1 MTHLFQDLRHSARLA
16 RRSPWTVVLAV
27 LSLGLGIGAN
37 TAIFSFVNAV
47 QFRPLPVAEEDR
59 LVDVSETSATELC
72 AGCGV
77 GTSYPSFLDW
87 KASARSFD
95 AMEAFRETR
104 VVVSGGAGPERI
116 GGAVV
121 SSGALGLIG
130 VRPALGRELTVE
142 DDALAARP
150 VVLISDMLWRRRFAA
165 NSSVLGRPMKIDGVE
180 HTIIGVMP
188 NGFRF
193 PEYAQLWIPLA
204 PSAKGWIRTDRSLSV
219 VARLRPGVSID
230 QARAEM
236 RTLAS
241 ALEARYPESNRR
253 WSAAVVTLRED
264 MTAETAQASIV
275 LLSAVAFVLL
285 IACANVANL
294 LLVRGV
300 ERRRELAIRAALGA
314 GRFRLS
320 RLLVVEG
327 MVLAVAGGTL
337 GGLLTIWASRAIVA
351 AIGMEA
357 PYWIHFGIDW
367 RVLAFGV
374 VVTLVTG
381 ILCSLP
387 PAWQSWRSDP
397 NATLKSGG
405 SIAGG
410 VAGTRFRAT
419 LVTGQLALSLLLLA
433 GADLLIKTVVR
444 TYTFIVDYD
453 ASRVLTADVELADR
467 RYEQETQVRAFV
479 TNVLERLGRIPSTQ
493 AAVLRPVFY
502 AGFGGRPRTM
512 EVEGSRYVPA
522 GASPE
527 FYYAVTPHYFAV
539 FGAPVREGRAF
550 SDADG
555 KYVAIVNQELARRV
569 WPGTSALGQR
579 IRFGDASSRTPWLTV
594 VGVVSDGAGTVFSTR
609 QAPAAYVPFA
619 GFPGRSISIQMSTIG
634 DPGPLV
640 PELPAA
646 VADVDPDQPI
656 EDVMTMEQAM
666 ARWRQPARFVAL
678 LMGSLAAVALL
689 MASMGTFGV
698 IAYSVSQRTR
708 EIGVR
713 LALGA
718 SPLQV
723 EALVARTGLRMTA
736 AGLALGLPAAWVSTR
751 ALQGVLPG
759 TNPTDPVVFAAV
771 TATLSIV
778 ALAASWLPARRAGKV
793 DPMVVLRGE

>member
-1 MTHLFQDLRHSARLA
+1 
-16 RRSPWTVVLAV
+16 
-27 LSLGLGIGAN
+27 
-37 TAIFSFVNAV
+37 
-47 QFRPLPVAEEDR
+47 
-59 LVDVSETSATELC
+59 
-72 AGCGV
+72 
-77 GTSYPSFLDW
+77 
-87 KASARSFD
+87 
-95 AMEAFRETR
+95 
-104 VVVSGGAGPERI
+104 
-116 GGAVV
+116 
-121 SSGALGLIG
+121 
-130 VRPALGRELTVE
+130 
-142 DDALAARP
+142 
-150 VVLISDMLWRRRFAA
+150 
-165 NSSVLGRPMKIDGVE
+165 
-180 HTIIGVMP
+180 
-188 NGFRF
+188 
-193 PEYAQLWIPLA
+193 
-204 PSAKGWIRTDRSLSV
+204 
-219 VARLRPGVSID
+219 
-230 QARAEM
+230 
-236 RTLAS
+236 
-241 ALEARYPESNRR
+241 
-253 WSAAVVTLRED
+253 
-264 MTAETAQASIV
+264 
-275 LLSAVAFVLL
+275 
-285 IACANVANL
+285 
-294 LLVRGV
+294 
-300 ERRRELAIRAALGA
+300 
-314 GRFRLS
+314 
-320 RLLVVEG
+320 
-327 MVLAVAGGTL
+327 
-337 GGLLTIWASRAIVA
+337 
-351 AIGMEA
+351 MEA

-419 LVTGQLALSLLLLA
+419 LVAGQLALSLLLLA
-433 GADLLIKTVVR
+433 GAGLLIKTVVR
-444 TYTFIVDYD
+444 TSTFIVDYD

-467 RYEQETQVRAFV
+467 RYEQEAQIRAFV
-479 TNVLERLGRIPSTQ
+479 TNVLERLGRIPGTQ

-522 GASPE
+522 GASPA

-555 KYVAIVNQELARRV
+555 NYVAIVNQELARRV

-579 IRFGDASSRTPWLTV
+579 IRFGDASSRAPWLTV

-609 QAPAAYVPFA
+609 QTPAAYVPFA
-619 GFPGRSISIQMSTIG
+619 GFPGRSISIQMSAMT
-634 DPGPLV
+634 DPGSLV
-640 PELPAA
+640 PELRAA
-646 VADVDPDQPI
+646 VAAVDPDQPI

-698 IAYSVSQRTR
+698 IAYSVSQRRR

-718 SPLQV
+718 SPRQV

-751 ALQGVLPG
+751 ALQGVLAG
-759 TNPTDPVVFAAV
+759 TSPTDPEVFAAV

-793 DPMVVLRGE
+793 DPMVVLRSE

>member
-1 MTHLFQDLRHSARLA
+1 MTQLFQDLRHSARLA

-72 AGCGV
+72 SGCGV
-77 GTSYPSFLDW
+77 GTSYPGFLDW
-87 KASARSFD
+87 KASAGSFD

-142 DDALAARP
+142 DDALAAPP

-165 NSSVLGRPMKIDGVE
+165 DPSVLGRPMKIDGVE
-180 HTIIGVMP
+180 HTIVGVMP
-188 NGFRF
+188 DGFRF
-193 PEYAQLWIPLA
+193 PEFAQLWIPLA

-387 PAWQSWRSDP
+387 PAWQSWRS
-397 NATLKSGG
+397 
-405 SIAGG
+405 
-410 VAGTRFRAT
+410 
-419 LVTGQLALSLLLLA
+419 
-433 GADLLIKTVVR
+433 
-444 TYTFIVDYD
+444 
-453 ASRVLTADVELADR
+453 
-467 RYEQETQVRAFV
+467 
-479 TNVLERLGRIPSTQ
+479 
-493 AAVLRPVFY
+493 
-502 AGFGGRPRTM
+502 
-512 EVEGSRYVPA
+512 
-522 GASPE
+522 
-527 FYYAVTPHYFAV
+527 
-539 FGAPVREGRAF
+539 
-550 SDADG
+550 
-555 KYVAIVNQELARRV
+555 
-569 WPGTSALGQR
+569 
-579 IRFGDASSRTPWLTV
+579 
-594 VGVVSDGAGTVFSTR
+594 
-609 QAPAAYVPFA
+609 
-619 GFPGRSISIQMSTIG
+619 
-634 DPGPLV
+634 
-640 PELPAA
+640 
-646 VADVDPDQPI
+646 
-656 EDVMTMEQAM
+656 
-666 ARWRQPARFVAL
+666 
-678 LMGSLAAVALL
+678 
-689 MASMGTFGV
+689 
-698 IAYSVSQRTR
+698 
-708 EIGVR
+708 
-713 LALGA
+713 
-718 SPLQV
+718 
-723 EALVARTGLRMTA
+723 
-736 AGLALGLPAAWVSTR
+736 
-751 ALQGVLPG
+751 
-759 TNPTDPVVFAAV
+759 
-771 TATLSIV
+771 
-778 ALAASWLPARRAGKV
+778 
-793 DPMVVLRGE
+793 